1 MSFFVAM
8 EHKIALNPFGGDF
21 GGKRG
26 SGKNHFSA
34 RGFRGLARLAS
45 FYSISVPRVQFFPVF
60 AMFAMTTM
68 AHSVTLTPAS
78 QVTSIK
84 AG

>member
-1 MSFFVAM
+1 M
-8 EHKIALNPFGGDF
+8 ELKIALNPFLGDF
-21 GGKRG
+21 GENGGPEKIISPLAG
-26 SGKNHFSA
+26 SVGLHDSPLSA
-34 RGFRGLARLAS
+34 RS
-45 FYSISVPRVQFFPVF
+45 PVPRVEFFPVF

-68 AHSVTLTPAS
+68 AHSVTLTPVF